1 MPQVSYQTIKL
12 SKGKHL
18 SPEHGACVMELA
30 SMLAGERF
38 SDHPR
43 SVSRPIASFL
53 RSYNDMLDDERR
65 QDLYAYAALAV
76 GTTASR
82 EVENARIERLIEWGD
97 EMWERRSSR
106 SFIGRLKRS
115 RVRRERRW
123 DPETAGTYAVHAI
136 AKMTDQDH
144 AASMALVDQLIAIG
158 SRRDAAR
165 PLPAETA
172 DDAHAARA

>member
-1 MPQVSYQTIKL
+1 MPEVSYQTIKL

-30 SMLAGERF
+30 SMLGGERF

-65 QDLYAYAALAV
+65 QDLYAYASMTV
-76 GTTASR
+76 GTASSP
-82 EVENARIERLIEWGD
+82 EVENARVERLIQWGD
-97 EMWERRSSR
+97 EMWERRSSG

-136 AKMTDQDH
+136 AKVTDQAH
-144 AASMALVDQLIAIG
+144 ASALALADQLIMIG
-158 SRRDAAR
+158 SRPERLVAR
-165 PLPAETA
+165 KTEPV
-172 DDAHAARA
+172 HAGRA

>member
-1 MPQVSYQTIKL
+1 MPQVNYQTIKL

-53 RSYNDMLDDERR
+53 RSYNDLLDDERR
-65 QDLYAYAALAV
+65 QDLYAYASLTV
-76 GTTASR
+76 GTTAPR
-82 EVENARIERLIEWGD
+82 EVENARIERLIAWGD
-97 EMWERRSSR
+97 ETWERRSSR

-115 RVRRERRW
+115 RVKKERRW
-123 DPETAGTYAVHAI
+123 DPETAGTYAVHSI
-136 AKMTDQDH
+136 AKLSDQDH
-144 AASMALVDQLIAIG
+144 AAALALVDELIAIG
-158 SRRDAAR
+158 KR
-165 PLPAETA
+165 PAETIVPEPVESEV
-172 DDAHAARA
+172 HA